1 MCFQIGLE
9 NLVLHITVVVLK
21 MFCIFFRAPSLVH
34 TKGAVARTVQ
44 KVGQEQLFLWQLS
57 W

>member
-44 KVGQEQLFLWQLS
+44 KVGQEQLFSWQLS
-57 W
+57 C